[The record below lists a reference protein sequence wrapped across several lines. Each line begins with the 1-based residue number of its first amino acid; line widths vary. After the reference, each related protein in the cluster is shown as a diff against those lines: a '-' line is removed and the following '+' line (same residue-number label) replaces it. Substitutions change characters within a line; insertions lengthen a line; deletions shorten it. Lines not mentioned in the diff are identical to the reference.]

1 MLQDTSTLTLPSS
14 GTIQIDVRLSAQMN
28 ISAVVARR
36 KVNSFLAMQ
45 VGNLLLAGEPT
56 VALTNRIV
64 WRVPVDLTAP
74 GHGRRG
80 LVGQVDVD
88 IENGQ
93 LLLDEAGIAAIRKNA
108 QNLAAN
114 STP

>member
-1 MLQDTSTLTLPSS
+1 MVNETGALTLPSS
-14 GTIQIDVRLSAQMN
+14 GKLQIDVRLTAQVN

-45 VGNLLLAGEPT
+45 VGNLFLAGEPVMT
-56 VALTNRIV
+56 LANRIV
-64 WRVPVDLTAP
+64 WRVPVDLTTP

-80 LVGQVDVD
+80 QVGQVDVD

-93 LLLDEAGIAAIRKNA
+93 LLLDEAGITLIRQNA
-108 QNLAAN
+108 QHLVASSA
-114 STP
+114 S